1 MKSAIRSLLFVGV
14 SLSLVL
20 VLNAGCHT
28 VQGAGEDIKTVGEKG
43 QRAIDPEG
51 QK

>member
-1 MKSAIRSLLFVGV
+1 MRKFLAMFSALFVMTLV
-14 SLSLVL
+14 SQ
-20 VLNAGCHT
+20 GCHT

-43 QRAIDPEG
+43 QEVIDPEG